1 MDIAEANK
9 NNATK
14 WQYGYSAKVR
24 YCPLPY
30 TNISQYKEII
40 KNPYLTISTHSLS
53 LSLFQTSYK
62 MSGMHPSDWDS
73 LVGRFAKD
81 DDLFQEFHRNYVKR
95 VAKIAK
101 CTGNCKGALL
111 CEMVRS
117 RTGDDSKCHF

>member
-1 MDIAEANK
+1 MIN
-9 NNATK
+9 
-14 WQYGYSAKVR
+14 
-24 YCPLPY
+24 
-30 TNISQYKEII
+30 
-40 KNPYLTISTHSLS
+40 LS
-53 LSLFQTSYK
+53 LPLFQTSYR

-73 LVGRFAKD
+73 LVARFAKD